1 MEQWKKSWQIYDKI
15 QQEWQHV
22 PLTTA
27 EKALLDN
34 LTPKDW
40 KKLDSARD
48 PESKLRLTESRMTV
62 ELVKFF

>member
-22 PLTTA
+22 PLTPA
-27 EKALLDN
+27 EKSLLDS

-48 PESKLRLTESRMTV
+48 PESKLRLTVSRI
-62 ELVKFF
+62 